1 MELATPQIAVLQLL
15 AADLRSVFGGRLQ
28 SIVAYA
34 DPAED
39 GLHTLALV
47 DRVSVD
53 DLSACV
59 PLAARWRRT
68 GLDVP
73 LLLTRDEF
81 IRTLDVFPLEY
92 GGIIADHALVAGAD
106 PFAGIAV
113 TEADLRRALE
123 LQAKSHLIHLR
134 EGFLETQGDSRAVGR
149 LIADSAPALRTLL
162 AHLERLDPEAADR
175 ARLTPDLVREVTA
188 ASQTTIVDP
197 TALLS
202 RYMATIERLWQQVDA
217 WRR

>member
-1 MELATPQIAVLQLL
+1 MELARPQITMLEAL

-28 SIVAYA
+28 SVVAYA

-47 DRVSVD
+47 DRLSVD
-53 DLSACV
+53 DLAACV
-59 PLAARWRRT
+59 PFADGWRRA

-73 LLLTRDEF
+73 LLLGRDEF

-106 PFAGIAV
+106 PFNGLAV
-113 TEADLRRALE
+113 ADADLRRALE

-134 EGFLETQGDSRAVGR
+134 EGFLETHGKSRAVAR
-149 LIADSAPALRTLL
+149 LIADSAPGLRTLL
-162 AHLERLDPEAADR
+162 LHLERLDPGAADR
-175 ARLTPDLVREVTA
+175 AGLTADLVREVTA
-188 ASQTTIVDP
+188 AADNTIVDP

-202 RYMATIERLWQQVDA
+202 RYVSTIERLWRQVDA
-217 WRR
+217 WR

>member
-1 MELATPQIAVLQLL
+1 MQLDRPQITVLEALT
-15 AADLRSVFGGRLQ
+15 ADLRSVFGGRLQ
-28 SIVAYA
+28 SVVAYA
-34 DPAED
+34 DPAEA

-53 DLSACV
+53 DLAACV
-59 PLAARWRRT
+59 PLAGGWRRA

-81 IRTLDVFPLEY
+81 VRTLDVFPLEY

-106 PFAGIAV
+106 PFSGVAV
-113 TEADLRRALE
+113 ADADLRRALE
-123 LQAKSHLIHLR
+123 LQTKSHLIHLR
-134 EGFLETQGDSRAVGR
+134 EGFLETQGDSRAVAR

-162 AHLERLDPEAADR
+162 AHLERLDPGAADR
-175 ARLTPDLVREVTA
+175 AGLTPELVREVTA
-188 ASQTTIVDP
+188 AEDSTIVDP

-202 RYMATIERLWQQVDA
+202 RYMATIERLWQQVDT
-217 WRR
+217 WR